1 MSEKPTTSRGRP
13 TKFKD
18 EYIQL
23 AVNYCRLGALDK
35 DLAEYFDVSVQTI
48 ELWNRNNPEFKAATR
63 KGKDEFNVK
72 RAEGAL
78 IHAALGY
85 SIEETKVFYDK
96 DMGIV
101 EHKVTKNFPPN
112 TTALTF
118 FLKNRDAARWKDTQT
133 IDMDVDVD
141 KLQKAF
147 GFVDVGKLP
156 SANFAQPAIDVPPQ
170 LPEPE

>member
-1 MSEKPTTSRGRP
+1 MSDKPTKSRGRP
-13 TKFKD
+13 TKFKG

-23 AVNYCRLGALDK
+23 AINYCRLGALNK
-35 DLAEYFDVSVQTI
+35 DLAEYFGVSEQTI
-48 ELWNRNNPEFKAATR
+48 ELWIRTNPEFKAAAT

-85 SIEETKVFYDK
+85 TTKETKVFYDK
-96 DMGIV
+96 DLGVV
-101 EHKVTKNFPPN
+101 EHTIDKHYPPN

-118 FLKNRDAARWKDTQT
+118 FLKNRDAGRWKETQT

-141 KLQKAF
+141 KLKQAF
-147 GFVDVGKLP
+147 GIVDVGKLP
-156 SANFAQPAIDVPPQ
+156 SANIRPAIDVPQQ